1 MMDAAV
7 VWEKGARQRGGR
19 GVHP

>member
-1 MMDAAV
+1 MDAAV